1 MDDLSGQ
8 EIRGYKLIERIG
20 DGGIIHRLGDVNHEE
35 ITIGMTIEAVFKPKN
50 KRQGSI
56 LDIQHFR
63 PKVA

>member
-1 MDDLSGQ
+1 MDDLSDQ

-20 DGGIIHRLGDVNHEE
+20 DGGIFHRLGDVNHEE
-35 ITIGMTIEAVFKPKN
+35 VTIGMTIEAVFKPKS

-56 LDIQHFR
+56 LDIKHFR